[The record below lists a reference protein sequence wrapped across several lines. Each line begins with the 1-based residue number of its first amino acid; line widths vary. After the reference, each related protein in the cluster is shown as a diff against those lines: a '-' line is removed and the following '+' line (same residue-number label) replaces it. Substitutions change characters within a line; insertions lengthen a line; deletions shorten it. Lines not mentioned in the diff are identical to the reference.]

1 MTRSS
6 PVSGL
11 RALAAV
17 LIAALALAGTAFK
30 PNRVAAGPSIV
41 TFNGDIAPIIFE
53 HCSNCHRPGE
63 SAPFSLLTYDEVK
76 SRGRQ
81 IAFITR
87 ARIMPPWLPEAQ
99 KLPFADNPRL
109 SDDQIVLIEKWVDQ
123 GEMQGDPQALPPAPK
138 FTTGWQLGEPD
149 LIVEAGKPFLLG
161 ASGSDIYWNFVL
173 PLNLD
178 RTRWIKAVEIRP
190 GDKRLVHHANILVD
204 RMESSRRLETSPGEG
219 FAGMELRIESEAF
232 DPDSHFLFWK
242 PGSSPY
248 VYPDGMALRVDRG
261 TDLVLNTHLQPSGK
275 PEHIQPSVGL
285 YFTDQ
290 PATKFPILIQM
301 RGDSQLDIPPG
312 DGDFVVSDSFTLP
325 VDADLLGVYPH
336 AHYLGK
342 DLKGLVIFPDGTE
355 QTIIHIAH
363 WDLNW
368 QAVYRFQ
375 QPVFLPKGSSIR
387 MRYQY
392 DNSADNPSNPNRPPI
407 RVEAGNR
414 ARDEMAHLWL
424 QVLPRRLPGQQDDPR
439 MIVEEALAR
448 HNLERDPR
456 DFESHYNLGAML
468 QTQNRLAESGAQYE
482 LALEIR
488 PGDAIVNNSLGAVLF
503 AEGRLEDAVRHL
515 AEALRT
521 RPDYF
526 DARYNLGNAFA
537 SQGNFAAAL
546 EQFQAAARLNPQD
559 ANAQANLGSA
569 LAETGHFAEAKAHF
583 ERALEIDPGNALARD
598 NLQELEHQSIT
609 H

>member
-1 MTRSS
+1 MTHR
-6 PVSGL
+6 PRVKGAGVL
-11 RALAAV
+11 TAV
-17 LIAALALAGTAFK
+17 LTAVLVLAGSAVK
-30 PNRVAAGPSIV
+30 PSRVAAAPSVV
-41 TFNGDIAPIIFE
+41 TFNRDIAPIIFQ
-53 HCSNCHRPGE
+53 HCSLCHRPGE
-63 SAPFSLLTYDEVK
+63 SAPFSLLTYDDVR
-76 SRGRQ
+76 SHGRQ
-81 IAFITR
+81 IAFMTK
-87 ARIMPPWLPEAQ
+87 ARIMPPWLPEIQ
-99 KLPFADNPRL
+99 KLTFADNPRL
-109 SDDQIVLIEKWVDQ
+109 EDDQIALLEKWVDQ
-123 GEMQGDPQALPPAPK
+123 GEVQGDPRDLQPAPK
-138 FTTGWQLGEPD
+138 FTSGWQLGEPD
-149 LIVEAGKPFLLG
+149 LIVTAAKRFSLA

-178 RTRWIKAVEIRP
+178 RTRWVKAVEIRP
-190 GDKRLVHHANILVD
+190 GDKHLVHHANILVD
-204 RMESSRRLETSPGEG
+204 RTESSRRLETSPGAG
-219 FAGMELRIESEAF
+219 FAGMELRIESEGF

-242 PGSSPY
+242 PGSAPF
-248 VYPDGMALRVDRG
+248 VYPDGMALRVDKG

-275 PEHIQPSVGL
+275 LEQVQPSVGL

-290 PATKFPILIQM
+290 PATKFPILIQLQAD
-301 RGDSQLDIPPG
+301 RQLDIPPG
-312 DGDFVVSDSFTLP
+312 VRDFVVSDSFTLP
-325 VDADLLGVYPH
+325 VDVDLLGVYPH

-342 DLKGLVIFPDGTE
+342 DLQGSVTLPDGSE
-355 QTIIHIAH
+355 QTLIHIAH

-368 QAVYRFQ
+368 QAVYRFE

-392 DNSADNPSNPNRPPI
+392 DNSADNPSNPNHPPV

-424 QVLPRRLPGQQDDPR
+424 QVLPHPVPGQPEDPR

-448 HNLERDPR
+448 HNLDRDPR

-468 QTQNRLAESGAQYE
+468 QAQNRLTESGAEYE

-515 AEALRT
+515 TEALRS

-526 DARYNLGNAFA
+526 DARYNLGNTFA
-537 SQGNFAAAL
+537 SQGNFPAAL
-546 EQFQAAARLNPQD
+546 EQFEAATRLNPED

-569 LAETGHFAEAKAHF
+569 LAEMGHFGEAKAHF
-583 ERALEIDPGNALARD
+583 ERALEIDPGNALARE
-598 NLQELEHQSIT
+598 NLQELEHESIS